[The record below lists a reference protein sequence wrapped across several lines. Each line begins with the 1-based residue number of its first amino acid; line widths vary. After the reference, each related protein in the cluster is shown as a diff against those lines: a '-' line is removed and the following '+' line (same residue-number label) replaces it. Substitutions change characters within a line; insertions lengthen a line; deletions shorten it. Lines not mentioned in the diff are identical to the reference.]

1 MKKPQKV
8 LYLCDGEVEGCKKHS
23 CYKNNGRCNYT
34 SDIMHAKNFHKI
46 DAPYSVFYE
55 NKTASGETTAAIR
68 VERKQ
73 LPVKKIKVKII
84 GYKKSMKKLRKMR
97 K

>member
-55 NKTASGETTAAIR
+55 NEAVSGGTDTAIE
-68 VERKQ
+68 
-73 LPVKKIKVKII
+73 LD
-84 GYKKSMKKLRKMR
+84 Y
-97 K
+97 